1 MAMSLTIGESKIVIK
16 QVSLDATTAGPQVG
30 SENPAGCDHSL
41 APRAEVEQLREAETS
56 EGGPRRSFQAGCRKQ
71 WDPPGKKLCFGT
83 GWGTFSAVPA
93 CQDVGFQDFSNKH
106 Q

>member
-71 WDPPGKKLCFGT
+71 WDPPGKKLCFELAGEH
-83 GWGTFSAVPA
+83 FLQSLRA
-93 CQDVGFQDFSNKH
+93 KM
-106 Q
+106 

>member
-56 EGGPRRSFQAGCRKQ
+56 EGGHAGPSRLGVGSSGIHRAKSFASELAGEHFLQSLRAKM
-71 WDPPGKKLCFGT
+71 
-83 GWGTFSAVPA
+83 
-93 CQDVGFQDFSNKH
+93 
-106 Q
+106 